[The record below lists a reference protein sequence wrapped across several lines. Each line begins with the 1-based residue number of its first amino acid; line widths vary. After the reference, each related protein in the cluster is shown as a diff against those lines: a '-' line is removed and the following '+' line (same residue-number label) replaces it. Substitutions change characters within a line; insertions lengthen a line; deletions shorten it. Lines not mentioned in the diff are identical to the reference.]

1 MGGSDSCA
9 VARRGWSASW
19 AEVAEGGGDVGWRVV
34 GGGLDF
40 EQHVRLFIDGIA
52 LSCKRG
58 FSIPRFPVNN
68 HVWHSFGRNRDG
80 IAIALEVER

>member
-1 MGGSDSCA
+1 MRGG
-9 VARRGWSASW
+9 ASW

-52 LSCKRG
+52 LSCNAV
-58 FSIPRFPVNN
+58 SN
-68 HVWHSFGRNRDG
+68 
-80 IAIALEVER
+80 VERELEKRFFDTAFPCK